1 MSTDD
6 LFSMR
11 GRGFLLMAN
20 RNRYPT
26 GVQPLLIEE
35 TARRRRIEA
44 RFVEVLERAGFAE
57 VVLPIIDYA
66 EPYALL
72 QARDVSRQSYRFID
86 REGELVAIRS
96 DFTPMV
102 ARALAPSIEQADL
115 PLRVFYRGDVIR
127 CDDSRLGANREM
139 FQIGAEIIGDD
150 STAADI
156 EILTLAAGLVR
167 EFGMKPTVV
176 YTDVAAALPALRPVL
191 STKRM
196 TAEVPSALRGVAEK
210 FIAGTAALEDIAP
223 FAPEAASRLA
233 AIAAAVPDFE
243 MHLDDFDESGGYY
256 SGLRFRVY
264 DGTSR
269 SKLAQGGR
277 YDRLYETF
285 GTPAAAVGFT
295 FTIDDLD

>member
-1 MSTDD
+1 
-6 LFSMR
+6 
-11 GRGFLLMAN
+11 MAN

-26 GVQPLLIEE
+26 GVQPLLIEQ

-44 RFVEVLERAGFAE
+44 RFVQVLERAGFAE

-72 QARDVSRQSYRFID
+72 QARDASRQSYRFID

-102 ARALAPSIEQADL
+102 ARALAPSIEQAAL

-156 EILTLAAGLVR
+156 EILTLTADLVR

-191 STKRM
+191 LTKRM

-233 AIAAAVPDFE
+233 AISAALPDFE

-256 SGLRFRVY
+256 TGLRFRVY